1 MSGIVTMTRD
11 GNVAEIEMNRPEK
24 HNALT
29 PEMYVQIRD
38 LCEQVNRDD
47 AIHAVVWCGAGE
59 RAFCTGSDISALN
72 GFADFWAW
80 RNRVDYIAPIR
91 TLRKPT
97 IAAVKGWA
105 LGGGHEI
112 ALACDIRV
120 AASSTV
126 FSSPEVTL
134 GWLGAGGAAQH
145 LTRLVGYGQAMKLL
159 LTGDRIDA
167 TEALRI
173 GLVEELVEP
182 GQELQRARAI
192 AQRIASYSSV
202 ATQSVK
208 AAVRSAMAG
217 NIELGYQ
224 MENELMALCFAV
236 AEKTPGSVLYKGKDP
251 SATEGQR
258 PPG

>member
-1 MSGIVTMTRD
+1 MSGTVTMTRD
-11 GNVAEIEMNRPEK
+11 GHVAEIQMNRPEK

-29 PEMYVQIRD
+29 PAMYVQIRD
-38 LCEQVNRDD
+38 LCEQINRDD
-47 AIHAVVWCGAGE
+47 AIHAVLWSGAGE
-59 RAFCTGSDISALN
+59 RAFCSGSDTQALD
-72 GFADFWAW
+72 GYADFWAW
-80 RNRVDYIAPIR
+80 RNRVDYIHPIR

-120 AASSTV
+120 AATNTV
-126 FSSPEVTL
+126 FASPEVAL

-167 TEALRI
+167 TEAYRI
-173 GLVEELVEP
+173 GLVEFLVQPGEELP
-182 GQELQRARAI
+182 QARAI
-192 AQRIASYSSV
+192 AQRIAAHSTV

-217 NIELGYQ
+217 NIEQGYQ

-236 AEKTPGSVLYKGKDP
+236 AEKTPGSMRYQGPDTTA
-251 SATEGQR
+251 SS
-258 PPG
+258 